1 MADLSK
7 YTHVGTITETIA
19 NIKNFKHPGKVY
31 AAPGVI
37 KHIIKN
43 HDDNLSEVVLNDLLG
58 TMKIILNDPDYVGCD
73 PKKAG
78 TSLELI
84 KLIDDNILLAL
95 NFDIIGNYIYV
106 ASIYPVTKSK
116 IKNRI
121 YGNRIVKL

>member
-1 MADLSK
+1 
-7 YTHVGTITETIA
+7 
-19 NIKNFKHPGKVY
+19 VY

-43 HDDNLSEVVLNDLLG
+43 HDGNLSEDILNDLLG
-58 TMKIILNDPDYVGCD
+58 TMKNILNNPDYVGCD

-95 NFDIIGNYIYV
+95 KFDITEHYIFV
-106 ASIYPVTKSK
+106 ASIYPVTESK
-116 IKNRI
+116 IENRL
-121 YGNRIVKL
+121 YSNRVVKL